1 MLIEK
6 PIAFESLDFLPGF
19 PTLSKYTCNPFST
32 FYRAGACA
40 NPPQTVGR
48 ERSGPYGFD
57 AMVAAIKAAGG
68 QVPNYSGKQL
78 AGLGMNPG
86 GHADRHI
93 RHDHFISGLGSEHGG
108 VYHRAGRYE
117 GNFPPASTSRNDHP
131 NYKARLG
138 GCGCGGSCGSCGGG
152 GLGAFDASSIMSWV
166 ASNWMPLAIGGAA
179 VWFLKRR

>member
-48 ERSGPYGFD
+48 ERTGPYGFD
-57 AMVAAIKAAGG
+57 AMVQAIKAAGG
-68 QVPNYSGKQL
+68 VVPNYSGGMS
-78 AGLGMNPG
+78 GLGKAG
-86 GHADRHI
+86 DRHI
-93 RHDHFISGLGSEHGG
+93 RHDHFISGLGASGRSDRHARFTTDLTAASAFRPRHGT
-108 VYHRAGRYE
+108 E
-117 GNFPPASTSRNDHP
+117 G
-131 NYKARLG
+131 LG
-138 GCGCGGSCGSCGGG
+138 GCGCGGSCGGCGG
-152 GLGAFDASSIMSWV
+152 GLGQFDASSIMSWIS
-166 ASNWMPLAIGGAA
+166 ANWMPLAIGGAA